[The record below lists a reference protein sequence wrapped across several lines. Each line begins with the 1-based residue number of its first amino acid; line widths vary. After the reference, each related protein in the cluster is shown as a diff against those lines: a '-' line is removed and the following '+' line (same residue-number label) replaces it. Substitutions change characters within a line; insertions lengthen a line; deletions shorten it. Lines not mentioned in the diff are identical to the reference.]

1 MWAVWRVNVGGIGG
15 WVWAKLVLGMGGSEM
30 GLLVEGR
37 EENDGGAGGRGVGVF
52 VTMGRSNCFEWS
64 ALWRSL
70 SILFLLLRPT
80 RWG

>member
-37 EENDGGAGGRGVGVF
+37 EENDGGAGGRRWV
-52 VTMGRSNCFEWS
+52 
-64 ALWRSL
+64 
-70 SILFLLLRPT
+70 FLLQ
-80 RWG
+80 WGEVIALNGVPYGGV

>member
-1 MWAVWRVNVGGIGG
+1 MWAVWRMKVGGIGG
-15 WVWAKLVLGMGGSEM
+15 RVWAKLVSDMGGSEM
-30 GLLVEGR
+30 GLW
-37 EENDGGAGGRGVGVF
+37 GGAGRKMTGCGWQGVGVF
-52 VTMGRSNCFEWS
+52 VTMGGSNCFEWS